1 MNRVD
6 GMEALDAV
14 ENGMIKLGQ
23 SRDIWQND
31 VVYAALAGVRLLLLD
46 ALKERP
52 VKDTLVRCKGCS
64 YWQHMDS
71 AKSPTMNCAGLQET
85 GHVRTCGVERTYQ
98 RHRALSP
105 LSLDAAR
112 AAELGVSYGQYKARG
127 VV

>member
-52 VKDTLVRCKGCS
+52 VKDTLVRCKDCKHWGNHKPGEFVCR
-64 YWQHMDS
+64 DC
-71 AKSPTMNCAGLQET
+71 TL
-85 GHVRTCGVERTYQ
+85 
-98 RHRALSP
+98 
-105 LSLDAAR
+105 
-112 AAELGVSYGQYKARG
+112 LGVPTYWRDYCSCGEEMSR
-127 VV
+127 

>member
-46 ALKERP
+46 ALKERRP
-52 VKDTLVRCKGCS
+52 RYALCGHIHTGDHTPITLRHPDGSETVVRNVS
-64 YWQHMDS
+64 
-71 AKSPTMNCAGLQET
+71 
-85 GHVRTCGVERTYQ
+85 R
-98 RHRALSP
+98 
-105 LSLDAAR
+105 LDEDYR
-112 AAELGVSYGQYKARG
+112 IRYEPFVFEL
-127 VV
+127 

>member
-46 ALKERP
+46 ALQGRH
-52 VKDTLVRCKGCS
+52 VKDTLVRCKDCKHWSNHKPGR
-64 YWQHMDS
+64 
-71 AKSPTMNCAGLQET
+71 T
-85 GHVRTCGVERTYQ
+85 GATGGRT
-98 RHRALSP
+98 
-105 LSLDAAR
+105 
-112 AAELGVSYGQYKARG
+112 K
-127 VV
+127 

>member
-46 ALKERP
+46 ALKKQP
-52 VKDTLVRCKGCS
+52 VKDTLVRSKDCKHWSNHKPGEYVCR
-64 YWQHMDS
+64 DC
-71 AKSPTMNCAGLQET
+71 TL
-85 GHVRTCGVERTYQ
+85 
-98 RHRALSP
+98 
-105 LSLDAAR
+105 
-112 AAELGVSYGQYKARG
+112 LGVQTYWRDYCSCGEEMSR
-127 VV
+127 

>member
-6 GMEALDAV
+6 GMDALDAV

-52 VKDTLVRCKGCS
+52 EPPETGNLVRVVRCKDCKHWSNHKPGEFVCR
-64 YWQHMDS
+64 DC
-71 AKSPTMNCAGLQET
+71 TL
-85 GHVRTCGVERTYQ
+85 
-98 RHRALSP
+98 
-105 LSLDAAR
+105 
-112 AAELGVSYGQYKARG
+112 LGVPTYWRDYCSCGEEMSR
-127 VV
+127 

>member
-23 SRDIWQND
+23 NRDIWQND

-52 VKDTLVRCKGCS
+52 KPPKTGDMVRVVRCRVCQYSDYSEPDGDGYGCCELS
-64 YWQHMDS
+64 GADVQPMDFCS
-71 AKSPTMNCAGLQET
+71 
-85 GHVRTCGVERTYQ
+85 
-98 RHRALSP
+98 
-105 LSLDAAR
+105 
-112 AAELGVSYGQYKARG
+112 RG
-127 VV
+127 EEMPR

>member
-46 ALKERP
+46 ALKERHEP
-52 VKDTLVRCKGCS
+52 PIKDTLVRCKDCKHWSNHKPGEFVCK
-64 YWQHMDS
+64 DC
-71 AKSPTMNCAGLQET
+71 TL
-85 GHVRTCGVERTYQ
+85 
-98 RHRALSP
+98 
-105 LSLDAAR
+105 
-112 AAELGVSYGQYKARG
+112 LGVPTYWRDYCSCGEEMSR
-127 VV
+127 